1 MAGDPA
7 QDSGGRAAAQHA
19 RVLEGTLAALPQ
31 EGKDWILEAMRR
43 SGDLWFFSSSDD
55 EIITFCELIRAVK
68 FFKEAAAQALAIMP
82 EHRRGGT
89 GNPELSQI
97 GAWRR
102 SASSRANIQAFG
114 QKAG

>member
-1 MAGDPA
+1 M
-7 QDSGGRAAAQHA
+7 
-19 RVLEGTLAALPQ
+19 
-31 EGKDWILEAMRR
+31 WR
-43 SGDLWFFSSSDD
+43 SGDLWFFSPSDD
-55 EIITFCELIRAVK
+55 EIIAFCELIRAAK

-102 SASSRANIQAFG
+102 ASSSRENIQAFG